1 MSRPGFPRFAV
12 LLSAEERKE
21 KKFHKFLALRITLKN
36 SARKWNQRCI
46 YPSFSEAISLSS
58 VREVTTRGCMKSRLK
73 AKQSLDS
80 YFAFFLSEAPAR
92 FWVFRS
98 IYDPQWML

>member
-1 MSRPGFPRFAV
+1 MTRRGFPRFAV
-12 LLSAEERKE
+12 FLSAEERE
-21 KKFHKFLALRITLKN
+21 GKKFHKFLALRITLKY

-58 VREVTTRGCMKSRLK
+58 VREVTTRGCMESRLK

-80 YFAFFLSEAPAR
+80 FCLFPA
-92 FWVFRS
+92 
-98 IYDPQWML
+98 